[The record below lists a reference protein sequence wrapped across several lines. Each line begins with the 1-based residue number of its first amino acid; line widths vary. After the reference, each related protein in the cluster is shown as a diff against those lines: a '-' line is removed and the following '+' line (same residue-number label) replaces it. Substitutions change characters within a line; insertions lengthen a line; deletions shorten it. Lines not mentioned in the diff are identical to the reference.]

1 MSLHSWE
8 TFYMNQN
15 NGDWVGV
22 YCKNGKNTL
31 HLDATDYLITI
42 NVSHNFE
49 QTNEQMLPLARE
61 FAYI

>member
-1 MSLHSWE
+1 
-8 TFYMNQN
+8 MNQN
-15 NGDWVGV
+15 NGDWEGV

-31 HLDATDYLITI
+31 HLDATGYLITI

-49 QTNEQMLPLARE
+49 QMVPLATD

>member
-1 MSLHSWE
+1 
-8 TFYMNQN
+8 MNQN
-15 NGDWVGV
+15 NGDWEGV

-61 FAYI
+61 FAYLRMQEMGLDN

>member
-1 MSLHSWE
+1 
-8 TFYMNQN
+8 MNQN
-15 NGDWVGV
+15 NGDWEGV

-49 QTNEQMLPLARE
+49 LTYEQMFPLAG
-61 FAYI
+61 

>member
-1 MSLHSWE
+1 
-8 TFYMNQN
+8 MNQN
-15 NGDWVGV
+15 NGDWVEV

-49 QTNEQMLPLARE
+49 QTYEQMFPLARE

>member
-1 MSLHSWE
+1 
-8 TFYMNQN
+8 MNQN
-15 NGDWVGV
+15 NGDWEGV

-31 HLDATDYLITI
+31 HLDATGYLITI

-49 QTNEQMLPLARE
+49 QIYERMFPLARE